1 MTTHINLLRQSST
14 YHCARHPEGN
24 WTQLPCQE
32 PECRHERFARFLREL
47 AGLPTERAVDEEQ
60 ESERGTP

>member
-14 YHCARHPEGN
+14 YHCLRHPDRG
-24 WTQLPCQE
+24 WQPFPCQE

-47 AGLPTERAVDEEQ
+47 AGLPPQTTVDEER
-60 ESERGTP
+60 ETP